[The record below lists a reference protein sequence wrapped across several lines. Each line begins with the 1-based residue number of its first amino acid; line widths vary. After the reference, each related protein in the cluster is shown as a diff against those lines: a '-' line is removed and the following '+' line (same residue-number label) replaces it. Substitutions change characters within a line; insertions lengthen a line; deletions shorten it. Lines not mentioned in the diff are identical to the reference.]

1 MSKKGVMVD
10 LYKLRA
16 EHSDRQIADA
26 GLVKDLIDNLIDYGA
41 RLASAEARIVELEGQ
56 LGAKGTDAGTGVHER
71 NGASPVSPGGRVDG
85 DKGALDR
92 VEERAET

>member
-1 MSKKGVMVD
+1 MSKQSVIVD
-10 LYKLRA
+10 LFKLRA
-16 EHSDRQIADA
+16 EFSDRQLADA
-26 GLVKDLIDNLIDYGA
+26 GLVKDLIDNLMDYGA
-41 RLASAEARIVELEGQ
+41 RLASAEARVIELEGI
-56 LGAKGTDAGTGVHER
+56 LNAKGTDAGPGVHER